1 MNFLDLIIKKRDKL
15 KLNKSE
21 IEYFIKG
28 VTYKTIPDYQIS
40 AMLMAICLNKMDIE
54 ETAMLTDAMTN
65 SGKTLD
71 LSTIDGIKVDKHST
85 GGVGDTTTLVLAP
98 LTASLGLPV
107 IKMSGRGL
115 GHTGGTLDK
124 LESIPQFNT
133 SLTEEQ
139 AFSQVQNHSIALMG
153 QTADLA
159 PADKYLYALRDVTGT
174 VENISLIASS
184 IMSKKLAAGSDA
196 IVLDVKYGNG
206 AFMKT
211 PQDAEELANTMIG
224 IGKHLGKK
232 MTAFIT
238 NMNEPLGMNIGNSLE
253 VIEAIEIL
261 KGNTEGALKKVSLA
275 LGSEML
281 VLGGIFQDAYEAEKA
296 LEENIKNGKGLEKF
310 RELINLQGGNSNV
323 IEDYSLFPQPKE
335 KMEVKAINT
344 GYVNYIST
352 ESIGRASVATGAG
365 RITKSDKLDYSAG
378 IIMKKRIGD
387 FVNTDDTIAYIYSSD
402 KEKCQNAA
410 NIIIQAVTIGEKPQE
425 QPLIYSKIKG

>member
-281 VLGGIFQDAYEAEKA
+281 VLGGIFQDANEAEKA

-335 KMEVKAINT
+335 KMEIKAINT

-425 QPLIYSKIKG
+425 QPLIYSKIMG

>member
-281 VLGGIFQDAYEAEKA
+281 VLGGIFQDANEAEKA

-387 FVNTDDTIAYIYSSD
+387 FVNTDDTIACIYSSD

>member
-281 VLGGIFQDAYEAEKA
+281 VLGGIFQDANEAEKA

-310 RELINLQGGNSNV
+310 KELINLQGGNSNV

-410 NIIIQAVTIGEKPQE
+410 NIIRQAVTIGEKPQE
-425 QPLIYSKIKG
+425 QPLIYSKIMG

>member
-28 VTYKTIPDYQIS
+28 VTHKTIPDYQIS

-281 VLGGIFQDAYEAEKA
+281 VLGGIFQDANEAEKA

-410 NIIIQAVTIGEKPQE
+410 NIIRQAVTIGEKPQE
-425 QPLIYSKIKG
+425 QPLIYSKIMG